1 LAPERMNISLNRFSL
16 WIALLA
22 TCTFT
27 LGAPQTS
34 FGQIRSEEE
43 EEPILIEEDD
53 LNELLMWIVDEKFE
67 KVLYKA
73 IRYTE
78 DDDQKKHPMPY
89 LYMSRAYMGIH
100 NSDDPDLRESFE
112 VDKLKALK
120 NGLKYASKFVK
131 KDKEME
137 FVPQEQEFIEEI
149 RKETVIA
156 AETEMDNQKYTK
168 AKSYYKYLTSLDKE
182 DPAAYMMYGTVYM
195 TLKARRDAE
204 VQWDKAKNLLLD
216 QQARG
221 LTESQLDLLQYAFVK
236 TIETLDQLG
245 DRTSAQSWVTL
256 GNDFVGGDREYEAVK
271 RSLGL

>member
-1 LAPERMNISLNRFSL
+1 MNISLNRFSL

-22 TCTFT
+22 TCAFT

-34 FGQIRSEEE
+34 FGQIRGEEE

-53 LNELLMWIVDEKFE
+53 LNELLMWIVDEKYE

-78 DDDQKKHPMPY
+78 DDEQKKHPMPY
-89 LYMSRAYMGIH
+89 LYMSKAYMGIH

-131 KDKEME
+131 KDKEIE
-137 FVPQEQEFIEEI
+137 YVPLEQEFIEEI
-149 RKETVIA
+149 RKETIIA
-156 AETEMDNQKYTK
+156 AETEMDNEKYTK

-182 DPAAYMMYGTVYM
+182 DPAAYMMFGTVYM
-195 TLKARRDAE
+195 TLKARRDAD
-204 VQWDKAKNLLLD
+204 VQWEKAKNLLLD

-245 DRTSAQSWVTL
+245 DRANAQSWVAL
-256 GNDFVGGDREYEAVK
+256 GDDFVGGDREYEAVK